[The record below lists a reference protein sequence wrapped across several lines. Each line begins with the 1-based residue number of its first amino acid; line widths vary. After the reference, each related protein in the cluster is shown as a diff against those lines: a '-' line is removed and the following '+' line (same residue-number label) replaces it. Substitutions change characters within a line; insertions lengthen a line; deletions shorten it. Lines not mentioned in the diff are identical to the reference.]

1 MLTRVSVLLTALW
14 IIKKKKRKKERKKR
28 EREISA
34 NVLEEIRGTKQAE
47 ALETINGQ

>member
-14 IIKKKKRKKERKKR
+14 IIKKKKKKERKKR